1 MDMSALLDQVLVFL
15 FTFTANLFASV
26 SGGGAGFV
34 QFPLLI
40 LMGLPF
46 ATALGTHK
54 VAVVFLGIGAL
65 AKKNK
70 SNQYTIDKAV
80 GLAMLLLGCPA
91 VVAGTLIV
99 INVPTHAAE
108 LTVGFVTIAMGLY
121 TLFKRSFGAQGLAH
135 RSHVRFAVGCL
146 LIILVGMFS
155 GSLSSG
161 AGLFATMTLTLVF
174 GLELKRAILH
184 TMIFVATIWNAVGAF
199 TVGAVTAI
207 YWAWIPVM
215 IIASFTGAY
224 VGTSLLMKLP
234 VGKVRVIFS
243 LVAILSGCLLIYTA
257 QH

>member
-1 MDMSALLDQVLVFL
+1 MDTSAIIDQILVFV

-65 AKKNK
+65 AKKK
-70 SNQYTIDKAV
+70 GTRHTLDRSV
-80 GLAMLLLGCPA
+80 GLAMIILGCPA

-108 LTVGFVTIAMGLY
+108 MTVGLVTIAMGTY
-121 TLFKRSFGAQGLAH
+121 TLLKRGFGATGLEH
-135 RSHVRFAVGCL
+135 RSLTRTVVGCF

-174 GLELKRAILH
+174 GLELKRAIFH
-184 TMIFVATIWNAVGAF
+184 TMVFVATIWNAVGAF
-199 TVGAVTAI
+199 TVGAVTSI

-224 VGTSLLMKLP
+224 VGTTLLFKLP
-234 VGKVRVIFS
+234 VEKVRIIFS
-243 LVAILSGCLLIYTA
+243 CVAIGSGVLLLYTA
-257 QH
+257 NA

>member
-1 MDMSALLDQVLVFL
+1 MDISALIDQVLVFA

-65 AKKNK
+65 ARKKRSHSAYGLDK
-70 SNQYTIDKAV
+70 SVALV
-80 GLAMLLLGCPA
+80 MLLLGCPA
-91 VVAGTLIV
+91 VVSGTLIV
-99 INVPTHAAE
+99 LNVPTQAAE
-108 LTVGFVTIAMGLY
+108 LTVGIITILMGVY
-121 TLFKRSFGAQGLAH
+121 TLVKRGFGAEALEH
-135 RSHVRFAVGCL
+135 RSRLRFVVGSL

-184 TMIFVATIWNAVGAF
+184 TMIFVATIWNAVGAI
-199 TVGAVTAI
+199 TVGAVTSI

-215 IIASFTGAY
+215 IIASFSGAY
-224 VGTSLLMKLP
+224 VGTTLLFKLP
-234 VGKVRVIFS
+234 VNKVRIIFS
-243 LVAILSGCLLIYTA
+243 CVAILSGSLLVYTA
-257 QH
+257 L

>member
-1 MDMSALLDQVLVFL
+1 MDTSALIDQILVFA

-65 AKKNK
+65 AKKK
-70 SNQYTIDKAV
+70 SNNYAIDKAV
-80 GLAMLLLGCPA
+80 ALTMLFIGCPA

-108 LTVGFVTIAMGLY
+108 LTVGFVTIAMGVY
-121 TLFKRSFGAQGLAH
+121 TLFKRGFGAQGLEH
-135 RSHVRFAVGCL
+135 RSKLRFTVGCL
-146 LIILVGMFS
+146 LIVLVGMFS

-215 IIASFTGAY
+215 IVASFTGAY

-257 QH
+257 EH

>member
-1 MDMSALLDQVLVFL
+1 MDTSALIDQILVFA

-65 AKKNK
+65 AKKK
-70 SNQYTIDKAV
+70 SNNYAIDKAV
-80 GLAMLLLGCPA
+80 ALAMLFIGCPA

-108 LTVGFVTIAMGLY
+108 LTVGFVTIAMGVY
-121 TLFKRSFGAQGLAH
+121 TLFKRGFGAQGLEH
-135 RSHVRFAVGCL
+135 RSKLRFTVGCL
-146 LIILVGMFS
+146 LIVLVGMFS

-215 IIASFTGAY
+215 IVASFTGAY
-224 VGTSLLMKLP
+224 VGASLLMKLP

-257 QH
+257 EH

>member
-1 MDMSALLDQVLVFL
+1 M
-15 FTFTANLFASV
+15 
-26 SGGGAGFV
+26 
-34 QFPLLI
+34 
-40 LMGLPF
+40 
-46 ATALGTHK
+46 
-54 VAVVFLGIGAL
+54 
-65 AKKNK
+65 
-70 SNQYTIDKAV
+70 
-80 GLAMLLLGCPA
+80 
-91 VVAGTLIV
+91 
-99 INVPTHAAE
+99 
-108 LTVGFVTIAMGLY
+108 
-121 TLFKRSFGAQGLAH
+121 
-135 RSHVRFAVGCL
+135 GCL
-146 LIILVGMFS
+146 LIVLVDMFS

-184 TMIFVATIWNAVGAF
+184 TMIFVATIWNAVGAV

-257 QH
+257 EH